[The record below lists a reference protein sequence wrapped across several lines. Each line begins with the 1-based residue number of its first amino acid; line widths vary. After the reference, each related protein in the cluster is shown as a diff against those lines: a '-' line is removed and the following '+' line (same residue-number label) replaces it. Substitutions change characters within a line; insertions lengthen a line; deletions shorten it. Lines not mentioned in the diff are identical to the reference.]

1 MILTLEVRRAR
12 KGDCLLLHY
21 GTTKDPKLMLIDGG
35 PSSVFKP
42 QLRPRLD
49 EIRSKR
55 KLGDGEAL
63 PVDVVMV
70 SHIDDDHIKGII
82 DLTTELRNQ
91 ETNRE
96 AQYLKNKSLW
106 HNSF

>member
-1 MILTLEVRRAR
+1 MNFSLEVRRAR

-21 GTTKDPKLMLIDGG
+21 GTKADPRLMLIDAG
-35 PSSVFKP
+35 PSSVYKP

-49 EIRSKR
+49 EIRKKR
-55 KLGDGEAL
+55 KLTDNDSL

-82 DLTTELRNQ
+82 DLTTE
-91 ETNRE
+91 
-96 AQYLKNKSLW
+96 
-106 HNSF
+106 